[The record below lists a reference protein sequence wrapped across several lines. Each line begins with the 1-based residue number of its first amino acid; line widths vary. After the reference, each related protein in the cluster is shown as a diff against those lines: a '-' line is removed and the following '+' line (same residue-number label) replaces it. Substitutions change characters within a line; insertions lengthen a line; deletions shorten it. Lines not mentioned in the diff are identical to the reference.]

1 MADTHDV
8 RAFVRNVPVSAQK
21 VRLVVDQ
28 IRGQQAN
35 QALDVLRFMPNAAA
49 RPVAKVLRSAIAN
62 AEENYGLSREE
73 LVIFKA
79 FADEGP
85 SRRWRRYG
93 ARGRF
98 KPMIRRSS
106 SVTIVLR
113 EKEQAA
119 A

>member
-1 MADTHDV
+1 MADTRDV
-8 RAFVRNVPVSAQK
+8 RAFVRNVPHSAQK

-28 IRGQQAN
+28 IRGREATH
-35 QALDVLRFMPNAAA
+35 ALDVLRFMPNAAA

-62 AEENYGLSREE
+62 AEENYGLSRDD
-73 LVIFKA
+73 LVIHLA
-79 FADEGP
+79 YADEGP
-85 SRRWRRYG
+85 SRRWRRFG

>member
-8 RAFVRNVPVSAQK
+8 RAVVRNVPVSAQK

-28 IRGQQAN
+28 IRGREAN
-35 QALDVLRFMPNAAA
+35 QALDALRFMPNAAA
-49 RPVAKVLRSAIAN
+49 KPVAKVLRSAIAN
-62 AEENYGLSREE
+62 AEENYGLSRDE

-85 SRRWRRYG
+85 SRRWRRFG

-113 EKEQAA
+113 EKEQVAA
-119 A
+119 